1 MVRKDDWVIRGL
13 QYYVPLQEE
22 LGQEHHPA
30 KFNETENVKNRIFR
44 KKETKN
50 LEISDFNQASP

>member
-1 MVRKDDWVIRGL
+1 
-13 QYYVPLQEE
+13 LQEE